1 MITVVKRLRSILTN
15 YMEGNFLSR
24 YNNKIDAWKD
34 SIDQDPRNKSEYER
48 EMSDYI
54 IKCMPYMKQYTEEI
68 DTKVSTDNVFNCK
81 ITTGL
86 KRKDIFN
93 EYLSDVE
100 NMNVDRKV
108 VKKQDACTT
117 CKDSNIFHFHDTS
130 ELVCDGCGA
139 IIATLISEELTYREE
154 QETSEKIVNYSYK
167 RENHFN
173 EWLSQFQAQETTTI
187 PQEVMDQLRNELKK
201 LKIKSL
207 DEITHARVRSLLK
220 KLKMNKYYEHV
231 PYITNILS
239 GVKPP
244 KMPQELEERLRIMF
258 KDIQK
263 PFDDNCPSHRRNFL
277 SYSYVLYKF
286 CELLSEDSYLQ
297 YFPLLKS
304 KEKLYQQDLIWK
316 KICHDLM
323 WEFIPTI

>member
-1 MITVVKRLRSILTN
+1 
-15 YMEGNFLSR
+15 MEGNFLSR

-68 DTKVSTDNVFNCK
+68 DTKVSTDNIFNCK

-100 NMNVDRKV
+100 NLNVDRKV
-108 VKKQDACTT
+108 AKKQDVCST
-117 CKDSNIFHFHDTS
+117 CKYSNIFHFHDTS

-173 EWLSQFQAQETTTI
+173 EWLSQFQAQETTNI

-316 KICHDLM
+316 KICDDLR
-323 WEFIPTI
+323 WEYIPTI